1 MFDRFR
7 DSSSRP
13 SYPLQYMQESLP
25 SYTYTET
32 LTYIPRATK
41 RKNKNG
47 LRSYS
52 RRVGRRLVKTYLP
65 IEVGAE
71 KSKQNRKEKQL

>member
-1 MFDRFR
+1 MFDWFN
-7 DSSSRP
+7 RP
-13 SYPLQYMQESLP
+13 SYPLQYMQEP
-25 SYTYTET
+25 APVYKYTEIFRRT
-32 LTYIPRATK
+32 PRDVPRATK

-65 IEVGAE
+65 IDVGVE
-71 KSKQNRKEKQL
+71 RRGRTV